1 MPTKK
6 IIQDILPGKRRSI
19 RDVTLDKESPR
30 NNSVNGITNRAD
42 RGIRVPIHLEHKA
55 EVKRSDAKRDAYLS
69 SPPIGGSTSTSPST
83 LPKESRGGKKKKTI
97 RNRKWFLGGITIVC
111 CLIIVYVSSIFLAHA
126 TISITLRSQNV
137 PINGNYSAVE
147 NAESPNLSFETIS
160 TTTIAHVSVSASA
173 QGTVNTYARG
183 MAILINA
190 SSPSSQNITAGTHLR
205 DGSGLIYKTVYSV
218 VIPAA
223 TSKSAGTV
231 AVKIIADVPGPSYN
245 SSLTSLK
252 GDLSIVAWQGTAKA
266 KIFYGRMTSDMT
278 GGSSGT
284 KMTVGSATLLATA
297 ASLSSNLSSSAPQAL
312 ESIVPAGYI
321 LYPKASNIVL
331 SSTTVT
337 SIGSSTAD
345 ISISALVTGVIFNKS
360 DLENTL
366 AKNQIAQFP
375 ADNYEVN
382 GLDSLVFAPVSGQT
396 FSIATTSI
404 KFTLTGTL
412 NIVGSID
419 TSAIKN
425 QLLGKP
431 LSASNS
437 VFSQYSSVISGAQ
450 VSIVPFWIR
459 TIPSSPKRINVVV
472 STITIPSH

>member
-1 MPTKK
+1 MAQKK
-6 IIQDILPGKRRSI
+6 IIQDILPSKRRSI

-30 NNSVNGITNRAD
+30 NNSVNSVTNRAD

-55 EVKRSDAKRDAYLS
+55 EVKKSDVKRDAYLS
-69 SPPIGGSTSTSPST
+69 STPPST

-97 RNRKWFLGGITIVC
+97 RNRKWFLGGIIIVC
-111 CLIIVYVSSIFLAHA
+111 CLIIVYVSSIFLARA
-126 TISITLRSQNV
+126 KVSITLKSENV
-137 PINGNYSAVE
+137 PISGTYSAAE
-147 NAESPNLSFETIS
+147 NAESPNLSFKTIS
-160 TTTIAHVSVSASA
+160 TTTIAHVSVFASA
-173 QGTVNTYARG
+173 QGTVNTYATG

-190 SSPSSQNITAGTHLR
+190 SSPSAQIITVGTRLM
-205 DGSGLIYKTVYSV
+205 DGRGLIYKTVSSV

-223 TSKSAGTV
+223 TSKSGGTV
-231 AVKIIADVPGPSYN
+231 AVKVIADAPGPSYN
-245 SSLTSLK
+245 SFLKSLK

-278 GGSSGT
+278 GGSSGP
-284 KMTVGSATLLATA
+284 KMTVGNATLAATA
-297 ASLSSNLSSSAPQAL
+297 VALSSNLSSSAPQVL
-312 ESIVPAGYI
+312 QRIVPTGYI
-321 LYPKASNIVL
+321 LYPKASNIIL

-337 SIGSSTAD
+337 STGSTTAD
-345 ISISALVTGVIFNKS
+345 VSMRATATGIIFNKS

-375 ADNYEVN
+375 ADNYKVN
-382 GLDSLVFAPVSGQT
+382 GLDSMVFAPASGQT
-396 FSIATTSI
+396 FSMATTSI

-412 NIVGSID
+412 NIVSLID
-419 TSAIKN
+419 TSTIKS

-450 VSIVPFWIR
+450 ISIVPFWIR
-459 TIPSSPKRINVVV
+459 TIPSSPKRISVVV
-472 STITIPSH
+472 STSTN

>member
-1 MPTKK
+1 MAQKK
-6 IIQDILPGKRRSI
+6 IIQDILPSKRRSI
-19 RDVTLDKESPR
+19 RDVTLDKEYPR
-30 NNSVNGITNRAD
+30 NNSVNSVTNRAD
-42 RGIRVPIHLEHKA
+42 RGIRVPIHLEHK
-55 EVKRSDAKRDAYLS
+55 RDAYS
-69 SPPIGGSTSTSPST
+69 SSTSPST

-97 RNRKWFLGGITIVC
+97 RNRVWFLGGIIIVC
-111 CLIIVYVSSIFLAHA
+111 CLIIVYVSSIFLARA
-126 TISITLRSQNV
+126 KVSITLKSENV
-137 PINGNYSAVE
+137 PISGTYSAAK

-160 TTTIAHVSVSASA
+160 TTTIAHVSVFASP
-173 QGTVNTYARG
+173 QGTVNTYATG

-190 SSPSSQNITAGTHLR
+190 SSPSAQNITAGTRLM
-205 DGSGLIYKTVYSV
+205 DGRGLIYKTVSSV

-223 TSKSAGTV
+223 TSKSSGTV
-231 AVKIIADVPGPSYN
+231 AVKVIADAPGPSYN

-252 GDLSIVAWQGTAKA
+252 GDLSIVSWQGTAKA

-278 GGSSGT
+278 GGSSGP
-284 KMTVGSATLLATA
+284 KMTVGNATLIATA
-297 ASLSSNLSSSAPQAL
+297 ETLSSSLSSSASQIL
-312 ESIVPAGYI
+312 QRIVPTGYI
-321 LYPKASNIVL
+321 LYPKASNIII

-337 SIGSSTAD
+337 STGSTTAD
-345 ISISALVTGVIFNKS
+345 VSMRATATGIIFNKS

-382 GLDSLVFAPVSGQT
+382 GLDSLVFAPINGQT

-412 NIVGSID
+412 NIVGLID
-419 TSAIKN
+419 TSTIKS
-425 QLLGKP
+425 QLEGKP

-459 TIPSSPKRINVVV
+459 TIPSSLKRISIVV
-472 STITIPSH
+472 STSTIPSH